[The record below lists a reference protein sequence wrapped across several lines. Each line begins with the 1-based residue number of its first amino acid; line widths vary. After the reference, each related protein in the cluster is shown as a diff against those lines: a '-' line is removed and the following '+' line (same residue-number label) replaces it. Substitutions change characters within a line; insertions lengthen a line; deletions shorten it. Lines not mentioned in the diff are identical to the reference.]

1 MSATR
6 EDVVREAESWIG
18 TPFADCCDVKGAGV
32 DCAMLLVRVYCDLG
46 LAPKVDPRPY
56 KPQWFLHQDEPLF
69 REWIEKSGARKI
81 PVIEAQEGDIFILN
95 FGKHASHGAIVV
107 GPYSMIHAFKPAGKV
122 IRDARRGLQHR
133 IDSAY
138 TVF

>member
-6 EDVVREAESWIG
+6 QDVIREARSWIG

-32 DCAMLLVRVYCDLG
+32 DCAMLLVRVFCDLG
-46 LAPKVDPRPY
+46 LAAPVDPRPY
-56 KPQWFLHQDEPLF
+56 KPQWFLHQEQPLF
-69 REWIEKSGARKI
+69 REWIVRGGARQ
-81 PVIEAQEGDIFILN
+81 IEIAAAQPGDIFLLN
-95 FGKHASHGAIVV
+95 FGKHASHGAIVT
-107 GPYSMIHAFKPAGKV
+107 GPYEIVHAYKPAGNV